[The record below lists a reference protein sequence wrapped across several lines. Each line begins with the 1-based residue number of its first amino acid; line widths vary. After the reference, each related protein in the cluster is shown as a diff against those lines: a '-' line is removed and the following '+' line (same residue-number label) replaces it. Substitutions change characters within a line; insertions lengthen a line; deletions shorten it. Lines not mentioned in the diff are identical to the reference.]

1 LACNSSTFSERDDF
15 KYLTHNTRAQ
25 EVEMLLTSETI
36 SLIFSMSIRG
46 TTIAAKE
53 GSNSELSKYFQ
64 GEDGKHYVPWASYL
78 IAKTHSKE
86 IVVKLEAF
94 TKTCTFC

>member
-1 LACNSSTFSERDDF
+1 MD
-15 KYLTHNTRAQ
+15 NTRAQ

-36 SLIFSMSIRG
+36 SLIFGLSKRG
-46 TTIAAKE
+46 TTIVAKE
-53 GSNSELSKYFQ
+53 GSNSELSKHFQ
-64 GEDGKHYVPWASYL
+64 REDGEHYFPWASYL

-94 TKTCTFC
+94 IEVCTFC